1 MVSISIIL
9 LPPKSYEIMQT
20 IFEEVI
26 TQKFM
31 KDIRRLMTT
40 VSVIYWILKKKRLSC
55 AITGITN
62 LEEKYSQKRN
72 YTAKGKGEP

>member
-62 LEEKYSQKRN
+62 RVEEPNRYL
-72 YTAKGKGEP
+72 TALADFF